1 MNIFR
6 ARFYKD
12 IFKLLGD
19 TASAFSN
26 DKAMKMSASLAYYT
40 IFSIAPL
47 LLIVIWLVGF
57 FYGELLSGPQDAQT
71 EVFDEFAN
79 IFGPETAAQIQQI
92 IQNISVSNKSG
103 LGIAIGIGTLVIG
116 STTIFIEIQDSLNR
130 IWGVRPKP
138 KKGWLKMLLNR
149 AISFSLFLGLGFLLI
164 ASLIANC
171 IILHLSS
178 EFVR

>member
-19 TASAFSN
+19 AASEFSKDN
-26 DKAMKMSASLAYYT
+26 AMKMSASLAYYT

-57 FYGELLSGPQDAQT
+57 FYGELLAGPQDAQA

-79 IFGPETAAQIQQI
+79 IFGPETAA
-92 IQNISVSNKSG
+92 
-103 LGIAIGIGTLVIG
+103 
-116 STTIFIEIQDSLNR
+116 R
-130 IWGVRPKP
+130 
-138 KKGWLKMLLNR
+138 
-149 AISFSLFLGLGFLLI
+149 
-164 ASLIANC
+164 
-171 IILHLSS
+171 S
-178 EFVR
+178 EEHTSELQSR